1 MADSA
6 SASEIESD
14 TDSINKMPIVPRK
27 EELLNRIAS
36 LEQENKVLKIEL
48 ETYKMRCKSLQNENR
63 DLRKASVTIQAQA
76 EQEEEFISNTLLK
89 KIQALKKEKE
99 KLAVNYEQEE
109 EFLTNDLSRKLMQL
123 RDEKTQLEKTIK
135 ETQDQQLRQEKIQLE
150 RTLEQ
155 EQEYQVNKLMRK
167 IEKLENDTGS
177 KQRKLEE
184 LRREKVDLEN
194 ALEQEQEGLV
204 NRLWKRM
211 DRLEA
216 EKRMLQEKLDE
227 PVSAPA
233 SPRDIKN
240 GDTTQN
246 LTIYIAQ
253 LRSEV
258 HKLKNILSTTKS
270 EHQQKLAQFT
280 QEEKEIKE
288 ENLRLQRRLLLEQER
303 REALSRHL
311 SESESSLEMDDERQF
326 NEMTAHGIRPRT
338 ISSPIPYSPNPN
350 RPISP
355 AMPMF
360 SPPSPLASRNIV
372 LSKLRR
378 TSIANQS
385 VRNVATCQHDNAP
398 ATPSETP

>member
-109 EFLTNDLSRKLMQL
+109 EFLTNDLSRKLM
-123 RDEKTQLEKTIK
+123 
-135 ETQDQQLRQEKIQLE
+135 QLRQEKIQLE